1 MPPRQKVKP
10 AKSPIINPMII
21 ALGLGIAGWLGV
33 IYVLSNVHPTLLAKA
48 AFLAVWAIALMGTAW
63 PVLLAVHRRFWG
75 EPTVWTVWR
84 QGMWVGAFGA
94 TAAWLQMNR
103 LFNIVWAIVVA
114 GVFVVIEIIVGLRA
128 RQEAH
133 NDD

>member
-1 MPPRQKVKP
+1 
-10 AKSPIINPMII
+10 MII